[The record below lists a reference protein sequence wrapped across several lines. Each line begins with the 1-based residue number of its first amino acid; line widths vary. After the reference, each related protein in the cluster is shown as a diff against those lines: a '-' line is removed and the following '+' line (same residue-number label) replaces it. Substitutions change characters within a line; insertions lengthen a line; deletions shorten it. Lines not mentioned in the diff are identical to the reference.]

1 MCIELEKGNLDII
14 ERLSTTDYDR
24 LVAEGA
30 SKGIIVKN
38 TQNGDLTYITFGYLS
53 NPVFYDVNVRKAIAY
68 GVDWNA
74 LGQMAYGQLHKAPSG
89 MLASSSPYFIET
101 GEYEYNFD
109 DAKQILTDAGYK
121 DGDIVLNWLAFDNSM
136 YKNLTQGMQYYL
148 NQLGIEVNIT
158 YGDMP
163 TTLQKWMT
171 PGASDLG
178 YSTTL
183 LEIQQES
190 HIRTGSPSKV

>member
-1 MCIELEKGNLDII
+1 LDII

-136 YKNLTQGMQYYL
+136 YKNLTQGC
-148 NQLGIEVNIT
+148 NTI
-158 YGDMP
+158 
-163 TTLQKWMT
+163 
-171 PGASDLG
+171 
-178 YSTTL
+178 
-183 LEIQQES
+183 
-190 HIRTGSPSKV
+190 